1 MIEIGLNN
9 IKKNFG
15 LKNILDGVSFEV
27 KTGERVSLIGEN
39 GSGKST
45 ILKIINGDE
54 KEDFGRISIRKGASI
69 GFLKQIYDKQQKDEI
84 VESYLKRSFDEF
96 TSIENNLKKLEL
108 LMADNNKDLDKI
120 LVKYGKLQER
130 YTALGGYE
138 LEESFKKICSG
149 FNFDRDFLNKEYNS
163 LSGGE
168 KTIVNLA
175 AILLKNPNI
184 LLLDEPTNHLD
195 IETLEWLEE
204 FLVSYKGT
212 ILLISHDR
220 YFLDKVTTKTI
231 LLEKGKEKI
240 YFGNYSYFLKE
251 DERRT
256 LAEFEIYKNQQ
267 KQIIKM
273 KESIK
278 KLRSFGQLEQNES
291 FFKRAKCIEKRL
303 EKLELVDK
311 VSIEKRK
318 LPININASK
327 RSGND
332 VLVIKNL
339 SKTYEGN
346 KIFNNLN
353 LEIHYGEKV
362 QLKGKNG
369 SGKSTLIKIILGEDN
384 DFSGEVKI
392 NYSAKIGYI
401 PQEIKFKNEKE
412 NILNYF
418 LKDYVGS
425 ETEARTFLA
434 KYMFYGEIV
443 FKKLEKLSGGE
454 RVRLLL
460 AKLVLKET
468 NFLILDEPTNHLDI
482 STREILEETLENYKG
497 TILFVSHDR
506 YFSNKLATREILII
520 KANHFVARFNN
531 IIFYLSIHDT
541 IINFL

>member
-339 SKTYEGN
+339 SKTYEKN

-506 YFSNKLATREILII
+506 YFSNKLATREIKI
-520 KANHFVARFNN
+520 
-531 IIFYLSIHDT
+531 
-541 IINFL
+541 